1 MSHVDEIE
9 RLRHRNNHLN
19 AEIVEKISEW
29 VRTST
34 RLAGLDSA
42 PEESPVAPREELL
55 AYMREAA
62 SEHGL
67 DPNGLER
74 IFAAILDIKGASE
87 AVSR

>member
-34 RLAGLDSA
+34 RLADLDSA

-55 AYMREAA
+55 THMREAA

-74 IFAAILDIKGASE
+74 IFAAILDIKGASQ